1 MSSYH
6 ICTACRRRLA
16 QVRPFRAPQW
26 TPRATFISLSDNKP
40 RTTIDEKA
48 SEEGPTPR
56 KDTGANAAEGKGNL
70 NLFTK
75 RPPPKAADNPGD
87 LLESLFQQTLT
98 PPPPPSAD
106 ADTPQSTFSLD
117 NYQHAETLK
126 KMLAEPNGVGDSW
139 YFFIAHFGPEVWSR
153 SSAESRSIPSYL
165 HMSARNLIRQ
175 IIPAKARDPFS
186 KTLPTVSEV
195 SWIYAKLELLHGSD
209 WAEMVLILIENI
221 LKLKQQSVIDPAKEK
236 RLLVDL
242 LGAWNVVCR
251 KSGPPP
257 LCPPPEDPIPLDWF
271 NVPYFS
277 SQDVLQTQRKLG
289 ALLSFAML
297 TPSFRTQHLVSVPL
311 VATATAILL
320 QQNLEQNNE
329 NTIPS
334 MEHLFNAL
342 STFLKSS
349 GYDVS
354 QLWGSAQ
361 GPHVEAVLNFV
372 VKKWPARDEKSES
385 EETVPKATLPP
396 APEAPQHDPSVS
408 RLRVGDIF
416 RRLETAIAQRDAAH
430 VDRLWSDAMKLPV
443 SHDSNEDGSSNLTA
457 DQRVG
462 TLSAALCNHFIMAN
476 MGLRKPN
483 RAIDVWNHMV
493 SNGLT
498 PNVKTWNAMLTGCKV
513 ARDRNALESIWKK
526 MLMSG
531 VKPDVPCWTTRI
543 SGLIECNLVNQGLQ
557 ALNEMGRMWLA
568 ANPQKKTKKGQE
580 IPASLKDAV
589 KPTIETVNAAVSA
602 LLRKRKEEAAHR
614 VLSWAGKLGLRP
626 DTATFNILLRPLIRE
641 GRVEEVNSLLKQMQN
656 TGIQADTVTFTII
669 LDETLRTIGDE
680 TPEGQIEIV
689 NSVFSEMEKAGIE
702 SSQHTYGKIIYQLLQ
717 TPTGDMTAV
726 NAVLDQM
733 SSQGVQVST
742 HIYTMLMEHYFA
754 SSPPNL
760 DAVRS
765 LIEAAQYK
773 LGGTDMIFWDRVIE
787 GYSRVGET
795 AAAMRILGK
804 LDGEENQSSYYT
816 LRTLLMALVQNQEWE
831 FARTLVENT
840 RSERGGP
847 ISRLERGRD
856 GQHQFWE
863 LAGELNLL

>member
-1 MSSYH
+1 MSSHH
-6 ICTACRRRLA
+6 ISTVCRQRLA
-16 QVRPFRAPQW
+16 RVLPFRASPW
-26 TPRATFISLSDNKP
+26 SGRATFISLSNNKP
-40 RTTIDEKA
+40 RTTTDEKPG
-48 SEEGPTPR
+48 EEGSIRR
-56 KDTGANAAEGKGNL
+56 KDSEAANSRGRG
-70 NLFTK
+70 TK
-75 RPPPKAADNPGD
+75 RPPRAADNPGD

-98 PPPPPSAD
+98 PPPPPSAGLD

-126 KMLAEPNGVGDSW
+126 KMLAEPSEVGDSW
-139 YFFIAHFGPEVWSR
+139 YFFLEHFGPNVWSR
-153 SSAESRSIPSYL
+153 SSVESRSVPSYL
-165 HMSARNLIRQ
+165 HMLARNLLKQ
-175 IIPAKARDPFS
+175 IIHAKSRDPLS

-195 SWIYAKLELLHGSD
+195 SWIYAKLELLNGSEWTD
-209 WAEMVLILIENI
+209 MVLILIENI
-221 LKLKQQSVIDPAKEK
+221 LKLKQQPVIDLAKEK

-242 LGAWNVVCR
+242 LGSWNVICR

-257 LCPPPEDPIPLDWF
+257 LCPPPEDPISLDWF
-271 NVPYFS
+271 NVPFFS
-277 SQDVLQTQRKLG
+277 SQDVLQTQRRLG
-289 ALLSFAML
+289 ALGSFGML
-297 TPSFRTQHLVSVPL
+297 APSFRTQHLDSVPL
-311 VATATAILL
+311 VATATTILL
-320 QQNLEQNNE
+320 QQNLEQNDE

-334 MEHLFNAL
+334 AEHLFNAL

-354 QLWGSAQ
+354 QLWGSTD
-361 GPHVEAVLNFV
+361 GSNVEAVLDFV
-372 VKKWPARDEKSES
+372 AKEWPARDGKSES
-385 EETVPKATLPP
+385 EQSVTESTPSP
-396 APEAPQHDPSVS
+396 ASEPLKHNPSIS

-416 RRLETAIAQRDAAH
+416 KRLETAMAQRDGAH
-430 VDRLWSDAMKLPV
+430 VDRLWSDAVKLPV
-443 SHDSNEDGSSNLTA
+443 SHDSSGDGFSNLTA
-457 DQRVG
+457 DQKVG
-462 TLSAALCNHFIMAN
+462 TLSASLCNHFIMAN

-513 ARDRNALESIWKK
+513 SRDRNALESIWEK

-531 VKPDVPCWTTRI
+531 AKPDIPCWTTRV
-543 SGLIECNLVNQGLQ
+543 SGLIDCGLVSAGLQ

-568 ANPQKKTKKGQE
+568 ANPPKKGKKAQE
-580 IPASLKDAV
+580 IPAGLKDAV

-602 LLRKRKEEAAHR
+602 LLRRRKEEAAHK
-614 VLSWAGKLGLRP
+614 VLAWAGKLGLRP

-656 TGIQADTVTFTII
+656 TGVQADTVTFTII
-669 LDETLRTIGDE
+669 LDETLRTISDVP
-680 TPEGQIEIV
+680 PEQQIEMV
-689 NSVFSEMEKAGIE
+689 SSVFSEMEKAGIE

-726 NAVLDQM
+726 NTVLDRM
-733 SSQGVQVST
+733 SQQGVHFST
-742 HIYTMLMEHYFA
+742 HIYTMLVEHYFA
-754 SSPPNL
+754 SQPPNL

-765 LIEAAQYK
+765 LIDAAQCK
-773 LGGTDMIFWDRVIE
+773 LDGTDMVFWDRVIE

-804 LDGEENQSSYYT
+804 LDEKENQSSYYT

-847 ISRLERGRD
+847 ISRNERGRD

-863 LAGELNLL
+863 LAAELNLV